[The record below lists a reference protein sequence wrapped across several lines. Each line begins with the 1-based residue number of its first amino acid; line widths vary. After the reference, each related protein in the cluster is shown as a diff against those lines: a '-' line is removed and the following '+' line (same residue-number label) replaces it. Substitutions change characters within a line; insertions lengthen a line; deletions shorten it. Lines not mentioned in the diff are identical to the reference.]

1 MLYDSDDDDGHM
13 VTAKWHCDLVR
24 KKISEFIATKAM
36 TQSAFQKE
44 IGVSPPSYYSFMRQK
59 GKWNGSQNGTFWGAT
74 RFFTAREKTAKA
86 EKAAEKAAMA
96 TMPAAEKKRKREA
109 DAAASSSKKN
119 SLADLLAKV
128 RAVDDDEVSSKGV
141 YDMCDEVRKKSLEF
155 MASTGMTQTA
165 FLREIAS
172 TAGKPTPVAPN
183 SWGNFIKMK
192 SAFQGHNPGAG
203 NRSYPEAYYFLEK
216 VRLVRG
222 EPKSM
227 KRRQAEEELVVS
239 DFYRSHPEFDKTYG
253 RGGYK
258 LKNDDGKR
266 WVKLPPGHSMPSWPP
281 SFEDFM

>member
-1 MLYDSDDDDGHM
+1 MLYDSDDENDGSQM

-59 GKWNGSQNGTFWGAT
+59 GKWNGSGNGTFWGAT
-74 RFFTAREKTAKA
+74 RFFTAREKSAKA

-119 SLADLLAKV
+119 SIADLLAKV

-141 YDMCDEVRKKSLEF
+141 YDTCDEVRKKSLEF

-183 SWGNFIKMK
+183 PPPDDRRSSLRSPWQGRIPLSQSQHSTRILTGSVRTGSSGSDTSSPSHFGFKLSSWC
-192 SAFQGHNPGAG
+192 
-203 NRSYPEAYYFLEK
+203 
-216 VRLVRG
+216 
-222 EPKSM
+222 
-227 KRRQAEEELVVS
+227 VVS
-239 DFYRSHPEFDKTYG
+239 TWRYPHR
-253 RGGYK
+253 
-258 LKNDDGKR
+258 KR
-266 WVKLPPGHSMPSWPP
+266 TKGSETSPS
-281 SFEDFM
+281 

>member
-1 MLYDSDDDDGHM
+1 MLYDSDDDGQ

-74 RFFTAREKTAKA
+74 RFFTAREKSAKA

-128 RAVDDDEVSSKGV
+128 RAVDDSEVSSKGV
-141 YDMCDEVRKKSLEF
+141 YDTCDEVRKKSLEF

-253 RGGYK
+253 KGGYK

-281 SFEDFM
+281 SFDDFM

>member
-1 MLYDSDDDDGHM
+1 MLYDSDDDGQ

-74 RFFTAREKTAKA
+74 RSFTSREKSAKA

-128 RAVDDDEVSSKGV
+128 RAVDDSEVSSKGV
-141 YDMCDEVRKKSLEF
+141 YDTCDEVRKKSLEF

-239 DFYRSHPEFDKTYG
+239 DFYRSHPQFDKTYG
-253 RGGYK
+253 KGGYK

>member
-1 MLYDSDDDDGHM
+1 MLYDSDDDGQ

-74 RFFTAREKTAKA
+74 RFFTAREKSAKA

-109 DAAASSSKKN
+109 DVAAASSKKS

-128 RAVDDDEVSSKGV
+128 RAVDDSEVSSKGV
-141 YDMCDEVRKKSLEF
+141 YDTCDEVRKKSLEF

-253 RGGYK
+253 KGGYK

-281 SFEDFM
+281 SFDDFM